1 MEQTKLNTFIGFA
14 IKARKAK
21 LGVNAVK
28 TLKKADVLI
37 ICSTASENTLKE
49 AISLSKKLNAK
60 LYVLT
65 DIKLEDIVYK
75 ENCKLIAV
83 LDKGLAKAI
92 MECKS
97 SHLQEYIGGLL

>member
-14 IKARKAK
+14 IKARNAK

-28 TLKKADVLI
+28 TLKRADLLI
-37 ICSTASENTLKE
+37 LCSTSSENTLKE
-49 AISLSKKLNAK
+49 SVSLSKKLNAK
-60 LYVLT
+60 LYILKE
-65 DIKLEDIVYK
+65 IKLEDVVFK

-83 LDKGLAKAI
+83 CDKNLSKAI
-92 MECKS
+92 IECKS